1 MYIALTMIE
10 FAITASLMINLLKW
24 VDESFKSLRFKV
36 KVLQMF
42 SGKTGYITG
51 FLLNLCISSLM
62 SKFTGG
68 GLTAGFANLGSS
80 VIVAIVFPRY
90 VNWKY
95 DIESMLST
103 IESEKEAKVAEK
115 VRRKASK
122 LKVAV

>member
-10 FAITASLMINLLKW
+10 FAITASLMVNLLKW

-36 KVLQMF
+36 KILQMF

-51 FLLNLCISSLM
+51 FLLNLSISSLM
-62 SKFTGG
+62 SQFTGG
-68 GLTAGFANLGSS
+68 GLAAGFANLGSS
-80 VIVAIVFPRY
+80 VIVAIVFPIY

-95 DIESMLST
+95 DIDGMLHT
-103 IESEKEAKVAEK
+103 IEIEKESRKAEK
-115 VRRKASK
+115 IRRKSSK

>member
-1 MYIALTMIE
+1 MYIALTAIE

-24 VDESFKSLRFKV
+24 VDTSFKSIRFKV

-51 FLLNLCISSLM
+51 FLINLSISSLM
-62 SKFTGG
+62 SEFTGG

-80 VIVAIVFPRY
+80 VIVAIVFPMY

-95 DIESMLST
+95 DIEGMLDT
-103 IESEKEAKVAEK
+103 IASQKEAKVAEK